1 MVVWGGI
8 TNSWEKKRNK
18 GKGERERC
26 TQLNAEIQRIARR
39 VKKTL
44 NEQCKEIK
52 ENNRV
57 RKTRDFFKE
66 IWTIKGPCH
75 ARIGTIK
82 DRNGN
87 DLTEAEET
95 KKKWQEYTELYRKGL
110 NDPNNHDDVVTFLEL
125 DILEYEVKW
134 ALGSRSMNKA
144 SGGDRILAALFKNP
158 KRWCC

>member
-1 MVVWGGI
+1 M
-8 TNSWEKKRNK
+8 
-18 GKGERERC
+18 
-26 TQLNAEIQRIARR
+26 NAEIQRVARR

-57 RKTRDFFKE
+57 GKTRDLFKD
-66 IWTIKGPCH
+66 IGTIKGPFH
-75 ARIGTIK
+75 ARIGTRK

-95 KKKWQEYTELYRKGL
+95 EKWQEYTELYRKGL
-110 NDPNNHDDVVTFLEL
+110 NDPNNHDDVVTLLEP

-134 ALGSRSMNKA
+134 ALGSITMNKA
-144 SGGDRILAALFKNP
+144 SGGDRIPAALFKNP
-158 KRWCC
+158 KR